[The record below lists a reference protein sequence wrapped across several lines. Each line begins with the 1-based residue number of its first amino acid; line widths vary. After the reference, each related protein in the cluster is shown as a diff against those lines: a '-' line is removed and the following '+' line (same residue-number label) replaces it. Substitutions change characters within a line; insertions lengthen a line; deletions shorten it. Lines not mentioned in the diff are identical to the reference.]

1 MVSITGFS
9 SFLGIIT
16 IPKNNK
22 DLSGETLNSDQKR
35 EMREWASVNVA
46 VVWQQSCRLE
56 ITMARAGTLP
66 GNAYFE
72 EHIAY
77 LTPISSNQGIKVYEP
92 RYITY
97 LATSGSKRETTK

>member
-46 VVWQQSCRLE
+46 VVRQQSCRLE
-56 ITMARAGTLP
+56 ITMARAGTLS

-77 LTPISSNQGIKVYEP
+77 LTPISSNQGANTNEQSVEEELKFMNHVI
-92 RYITY
+92 
-97 LATSGSKRETTK
+97 